1 MVVHKEV
8 ADYAEPN
15 LNQGYR
21 SYLIYI
27 QISMKLNSCLKSHL
41 SGYGRQNE
49 TEDIT
54 SDAEGE
60 EAALIL
66 WDEMW
71 QSPCLKF
78 SII

>member
-1 MVVHKEV
+1 MVVHRGV

-15 LNQGYR
+15 LNQEYR

-27 QISMKLNSCLKSHL
+27 QISMILNSCLKRHL
-41 SGYGRQNE
+41 SGYGHQNE

-60 EAALIL
+60 KAAFIL
-66 WDEMW
+66 
-71 QSPCLKF
+71 
-78 SII
+78 